1 MPAMNGYWVWWI
13 AAAVLIGAELV
24 TGTFYLLAVGVAVAL
39 GGVAAWLGASEPM
52 QFGVAGVLG
61 VVLTIAAHRWR
72 LARATPPPQPSL
84 DVGQAVHVETWNPDG
99 TARVAYRGSTWDA
112 ELAAPGVPRAETLY
126 IVDTRGSV
134 LVLSDRRPTVQE

>member
-1 MPAMNGYWVWWI
+1 MNVYWIWWI

-39 GGVAAWLGASEPM
+39 GGVAAWFDASVAV
-52 QFGVAGVLG
+52 QFGVAGVIG

-72 LARATPPPQPSL
+72 LARATPPQQPSL
-84 DVGQAVHVETWNPDG
+84 DVGQAVHVESWNGDG

-112 ELAAPGVPRAETLY
+112 ELAAPGAPRAETLY
-126 IVDTRGSV
+126 IVAMRGSV
-134 LVLSDRRPTVQE
+134 LVLSDHRPTV